1 MTTVQAPATTWHTN
15 VHVNGEPYPT
25 RNYTPNT
32 DGLNYDSIGLTPQQ
46 ANHLTAIHETGHAI
60 TALAGGGHLHYA
72 QIGPV
77 ANNPSATA
85 DAYCCNLVDDNG
97 HAQAIYYAAG
107 ERAADRWLRETG
119 LWTPR
124 RAVAAEVGAHGDRHK
139 FLSIN
144 DHLVGYG
151 DKPVDYRY
159 VHDLADRVL
168 DQNWDA
174 ITRVADA
181 LAQHQ
186 HLTGDAIADIAG
198 LPNGTHFNL

>member
-1 MTTVQAPATTWHTN
+1 MTTIQAPATTWHTN
-15 VHVNGEPYPT
+15 VHVNGDPYPT

-32 DGLNYDSIGLTPQQ
+32 DDLNYDCIGLTPQQ

-85 DAYCCNLVDDNG
+85 DVHCCNLVDDNG

-107 ERAADRWLRETG
+107 ERAADRWLHEAG

-124 RAVAAEVGAHGDRHK
+124 RAVGRRSRRQRRSPQVSVHQRPPRRLRRQAGRLPLRPRPCRPRTRPSLGRRH
-139 FLSIN
+139 
-144 DHLVGYG
+144 
-151 DKPVDYRY
+151 PR
-159 VHDLADRVL
+159 R
-168 DQNWDA
+168 
-174 ITRVADA
+174 
-181 LAQHQ
+181 
-186 HLTGDAIADIAG
+186 
-198 LPNGTHFNL
+198 